1 MDVPVARGELAGS
14 AGHVPSREG
23 MGTLLRVPIN
33 NRLFCCPQRLAAAFS
48 RASPVGSGWRVLA
61 LVSDTREGYVCRP
74 MLRPSTK
81 KTPRTDPPVRTTL
94 FGDMPLRA
102 WCGGGEEAEPWLSFV
117 RARALFERDDTQG
130 AAGAL
135 REIIAMPGLESR
147 HYLQAWH
154 VLRTMGMPSEGE
166 GSREVLGVV
175 VEVAL
180 PRGLDLLAAYADL
193 SARYYNFSGAGIVW
207 EHPDDSLDPQI
218 HAVLDAGA
226 SIAAAIGPWEGERPE
241 PPPAGQ
247 MRINILT
254 PAGLMF
260 GQAPMNALA
269 ADRVAGTMVNAATT
283 LMKDLVDRARS
294 AKAETLSVMGRA

>member
-1 MDVPVARGELAGS
+1 MRQ
-14 AGHVPSREG
+14 PSK
-23 MGTLLRVPIN
+23 
-33 NRLFCCPQRLAAAFS
+33 
-48 RASPVGSGWRVLA
+48 
-61 LVSDTREGYVCRP
+61 
-74 MLRPSTK
+74 K
-81 KTPRTDPPVRTTL
+81 KTPQDDPPVRSTL

-102 WCGGGEEAEPWLSFV
+102 WCGGGQESEPWLSFV
-117 RARALFERDDTQG
+117 RARALLERDDTQA

-154 VLRTMGMPSEGE
+154 VLRTMGMPPEGE
-166 GSREVLGVV
+166 RAREVLGVV

-180 PRGLDLLAAYADL
+180 PKGLDLLAAYADL

-207 EHPDDSLDPQI
+207 EHPNDSLDPQM

-226 SIAAAIGPWEGERPE
+226 SIAAAIGPWEGDRPE

-269 ADRVAGTMVNAATT
+269 ADRMAGTMVNAATT
-283 LMKDLVDRARS
+283 LMKDLVERARA
-294 AKAETLSVMGRA
+294 AKVESQPVKGRA

>member
-1 MDVPVARGELAGS
+1 
-14 AGHVPSREG
+14 
-23 MGTLLRVPIN
+23 
-33 NRLFCCPQRLAAAFS
+33 
-48 RASPVGSGWRVLA
+48 
-61 LVSDTREGYVCRP
+61 
-74 MLRPSTK
+74 MLRPFKK
-81 KTPRTDPPVRTTL
+81 KTPKSDPAVRATL
-94 FGDMPLRA
+94 FGDVPLRA

-117 RARALFERDDTQG
+117 RARALLERNDVQG

-135 REIIAMPGLESR
+135 REIVAMPGLGSR

-154 VLRTMGMPSEGE
+154 VLRTLGIAPEEEGA
-166 GSREVLGVV
+166 RQVLGVV
-175 VEVAL
+175 VEVAM

-218 HAVLDAGA
+218 HAVLDAAGP
-226 SIAAAIGPWEGERPE
+226 IAAAIGPWEGDRPE

-269 ADRVAGTMVNAATT
+269 TDRVAGTMVNVATT

-294 AKAETLSVMGRA
+294 AKAETQSVMGRA